1 MGTTLRISAEGNGP
15 LLEGVVVPV
24 GSTYRVLSVS
34 MALNVGAA
42 TSENL
47 LIGLDAIEGA
57 NYDVIFYT
65 LDPSTIPTL
74 DMVWWPD
81 GELRILGGDRL
92 GVGWANTDGRT
103 WGLLMTVEV
112 V

>member
-15 LLEGVVVPV
+15 LLEGIVVPV
-24 GSTYRVLSVS
+24 GSTYRVLSVTL
-34 MALNVGAA
+34 ALNVGAA

-57 NYDVIFYT
+57 NYDVIFYA
-65 LDPSTIPTL
+65 LDLSVLPTIDL
-74 DMVWWPD
+74 LWQPD
-81 GELRILGGDRL
+81 EPLYILGGDRL